1 MIKFRLGR
9 VKAGISIWFA
19 AYFCFLFLMPDNAFL
34 LSAMMA
40 MAIHEAGHF
49 LMMGLFGVPVRGFFL
64 LLGRLVIV
72 PAAGN
77 IEQRREVPVLLGG
90 VLFNLIFS
98 IAFACFGCPL
108 ASQSNLIVAVYN
120 MLPAGDLDGGALAML
135 FLNTK
140 YPPRKAYTA
149 HLILSFSVSFA
160 LLVTG
165 FLLMLRAKKDTTV
178 FLCGLYITA
187 QCVANL
193 SEGRRV

>member
-1 MIKFRLGR
+1 
-9 VKAGISIWFA
+9 
-19 AYFCFLFLMPDNAFL
+19 
-34 LSAMMA
+34 
-40 MAIHEAGHF
+40 
-49 LMMGLFGVPVRGFFL
+49 
-64 LLGRLVIV
+64 
-72 PAAGN
+72 
-77 IEQRREVPVLLGG
+77 

-160 LLVTG
+160 PSSFPDRLTNC
-165 FLLMLRAKKDTTV
+165 AKKDTTV

-193 SEGRRV
+193 SEGRKA